1 MGIVFWSL
9 FLLLLVMHSNRLQI
23 WIVIDQ
29 LLNALLWGWADE
41 TLSARAW
48 RMRYKKRRW
57 MWAVRIINCVVF
69 WQDNHCQSAYTSE
82 KLQRHISPEYRPEK
96 GQ

>member
-1 MGIVFWSL
+1 
-9 FLLLLVMHSNRLQI
+9 MHSNRLQI

-29 LLNALLWGWADE
+29 LLNALLWGWSDE

-48 RMRYKKRRW
+48 RCRFKKSRW

-69 WQDNHCQSAYTSE
+69 WQDNHCQSAYQSE
-82 KLQRHISPEYRPEK
+82 KLQRHIAPEYRSEK

>member
-1 MGIVFWSL
+1 MGVVFWSL

-23 WIVIDQ
+23 WIAIDQ

-48 RMRYKKRRW
+48 RMRHKKTRW
-57 MWAVRIINCVVF
+57 YWTVNIINGLFF
-69 WQDNHCQSAYTSE
+69 WQANHCQASYESE
-82 KLQRHISPEYRPEK
+82 KQQRHISPEYRRDL
-96 GQ
+96 